1 MSSKLKK
8 IDNIYYCVL
17 SSSTTEQEAKMA
29 EGFMSLLPLSG
40 FSRVR
45 VPWRHLLFNSRHHH
59 AKRLFTFISSLV
71 PPPGRLCDNRRLSA
85 FFQNKPVSE
94 IFMK

>member
-17 SSSTTEQEAKMA
+17 SSSTSEQEAKMA

-45 VPWRHLLFNSRHHH
+45 GPWRPLLLKSRYHMPNGYSLLF
-59 AKRLFTFISSLV
+59 RLYY
-71 PPPGRLCDNRRLSA
+71 LCQGGYVTTGDYVL
-85 FFQNKPVSE
+85 FPK
-94 IFMK
+94 